1 MENESTQGVVRATD
15 GIVTSD
21 SLKNIAEAL
30 AKFQGTV
37 ESISKDAANPFFKSK
52 YATLDSIIKTIKK
65 PLAENGLS
73 FTQMPS
79 GNKLVTLLMHAS
91 GEYIMSSYSMEPKER
106 TPQAVGSTITY
117 MRRYALAA
125 VLGIATESDDD
136 SNLASGLTE
145 NSKKGTPKKTKE
157 EIESKPPFG
166 EGSEIID

>member
-1 MENESTQGVVRATD
+1 MKSETIGTLAKALSQAQADMKAAVLNAENPF
-15 GIVTSD
+15 
-21 SLKNIAEAL
+21 LKNKYADLGAVIEAARPAL
-30 AKFQGTV
+30 AKH
-37 ESISKDAANPFFKSK
+37 
-52 YATLDSIIKTIKK
+52 
-65 PLAENGLS
+65 GLS
-73 FTQMPS
+73 FTQ
-79 GNKLVTLLMHAS
+79 LVSSNQEYISLETYLLHES
-91 GEYIMSSYSMEPKER
+91 GEWLNSVFSLPFGDVKGRSLAQE
-106 TPQAVGSTITY
+106 AGSIITY